1 MIQVELNNELYQYNT
16 FHIIKAFYP
25 NEEIKIIINTNQS
38 HIMQFSNQDQKL
50 FQIEDSVVP
59 VQTEMQDDE
68 YKKLCKHEVNLA
80 LYHHLVAVS
89 HRELEWGMLNG
100 VRPTK
105 VAMKK
110 WKSTLAKY
118 QKTEL
123 ESDAQIEQ
131 EVVTWLNAY
140 YGVKEEKAQLAV
152 QIAKHEQELLST
164 IDLEQGYSLYVGI
177 PFCKTRCTYCSF
189 TAYPLDQWVDR
200 MDEYLD
206 ALCTEIR
213 YVASVSKD
221 KYLNTIYV
229 GGGTPTS
236 LSASQ
241 LDRLLTTLE
250 QNFSYEHLQEITVEA
265 GRPDTITREK
275 LEVIKS
281 HGIERIS
288 INPQTMQDKTLERIG
303 RKHSVQEFIDC
314 YYMARELGFANI
326 NMDLIMGLPGETI
339 QDVENT
345 LAEIEKLNPDSLTV
359 HTLAMKRTS
368 QMTLSGEHMEE
379 DTQMKEMI
387 KAAEQ
392 CAQKMEMQPYYLYR
406 QKNIVGNYE
415 NVGYAKVDKAGI
427 YNILIMEEKQSIVA
441 VGAGSTTKIVL
452 PIEKNN
458 IIRIENYKNV
468 ELYIAQID
476 EMIQRKGEWL
486 WH

>member
-1 MIQVELNNELYQYNT
+1 MIRVELNNERYQYNT

-25 NEEIKIIINTNQS
+25 NEEIKIQSTENTM
-38 HIMQFSNQDQKL
+38 HIVEFFYDDQKL
-50 FQIEDSVVP
+50 FQIESKVLP
-59 VQTEMQDDE
+59 VRAKLQEEAYIQ
-68 YKKLCKHEVNLA
+68 LCKHEVNLA
-80 LYHHLVAVS
+80 LYQALVKVS
-89 HRELEWGMLNG
+89 HKELEWGMLNG

-110 WKSTLAKY
+110 WLSTLEKY
-118 QKTEL
+118 NQSIYDSHQNTER
-123 ESDAQIEQ
+123 
-131 EVVTWLNAY
+131 EVVEWLNTY
-140 YGVKEEKAQLAV
+140 YGVKKEKAQLAV
-152 QIAKHEQELLST
+152 EIAKYEQKLLSA

-189 TAYPLDQWVDR
+189 TAYPLDKWIHR
-200 MDEYLD
+200 LDEYLD
-206 ALCTEIR
+206 ALCTEIA

-221 KYLNTIYV
+221 KNLNTIYI

-236 LSASQ
+236 LSATQ
-241 LDRLLTTLE
+241 MNRLLTTLE

-275 LEVIKS
+275 LEVIKK

-314 YYMARELGFANI
+314 FYMARELGFQNI
-326 NMDLIMGLPGETI
+326 NMDLIMGLPGESL
-339 QDVENT
+339 QDVQHT
-345 LAEIEKLNPDSLTV
+345 LDEIIKLDPDSLTV

-368 QMTLSGEHMEE
+368 QMTLSGEHIEE
-379 DTQMKEMI
+379 DLQMKAMI
-387 KAAEQ
+387 ECAEKCAA
-392 CAQKMEMQPYYLYR
+392 KMNMKPYYLYR

-452 PIEKNN
+452 PVEKKN
-458 IIRIENYKNV
+458 IVRIENYKNV
-468 ELYIAQID
+468 ELYIAHID